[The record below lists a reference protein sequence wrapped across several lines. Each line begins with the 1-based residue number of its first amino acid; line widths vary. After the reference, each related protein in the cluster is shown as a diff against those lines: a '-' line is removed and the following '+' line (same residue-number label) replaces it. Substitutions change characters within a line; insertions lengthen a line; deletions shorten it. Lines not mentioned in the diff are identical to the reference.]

1 MSYYRT
7 LPISDDKNLRAYIIG
22 LAIGDGNL
30 SRVNRTTR
38 LRISCDDKY
47 PTLRK
52 RIVKSLKLLLPNNKI
67 GTVKNQ
73 KNCMDVYVY
82 SNHLENL
89 LGWKAD
95 NGSKFSQNVTTPKW
109 IKEND
114 EYKVAYIRGLI
125 ETDGSIYKDRG
136 YSMVMYTTIIRDL
149 ALETQELIKSLG
161 FDAKL
166 YEINQKSNKYNYNRQ
181 NLYHVRLSKDV
192 QKFLDLVQPNKS

>member
-1 MSYYRT
+1 
-7 LPISDDKNLRAYIIG
+7 
-22 LAIGDGNL
+22 
-30 SRVNRTTR
+30 
-38 LRISCDDKY
+38 
-47 PTLRK
+47 
-52 RIVKSLKLLLPNNKI
+52 
-67 GTVKNQ
+67 
-73 KNCMDVYVY
+73 MDVYVY

-109 IKEND
+109 IKENY

-136 YSMVMYTTIIRDL
+136 YSMVMCTTIIRDL